1 MRRALVPLIAV
12 AVAGA
17 VLLPSAS
24 ARYETPAM
32 SCPASPIHYRAD
44 PRAPGGVNG
53 VPWIA
58 STNMAFR
65 GYLFY
70 FGGTRWARVRP
81 ARAWIFTTRARTKVN
96 PKVLWVAQGSSI
108 STLRI
113 TGTRL
118 DRRGSFSSSY
128 DAAIGGR
135 QFPSYVLVPAAGC
148 WRVSPRSGSARGSVI
163 FNASDKP

>member
-1 MRRALVPLIAV
+1 M
-12 AVAGA
+12 
-17 VLLPSAS
+17 
-24 ARYETPAM
+24 
-32 SCPASPIHYRAD
+32 
-44 PRAPGGVNG
+44 NG

-58 STNMAFR
+58 STNTAFR

-96 PKVLWVAQGSSI
+96 PKVLWVAQGSS
-108 STLRI
+108 SSAVRI

-118 DRRGSFSSSY
+118 DRRGSFTSTY

-135 QFPSYVLVPAAGC
+135 QFPSYVLAPAAGC
-148 WRVSPRSGSARGSVI
+148 WRVSLRSGSAHGSVI